1 MRGHFASARRGAAVA
16 ARAGVRYPCRGSMQ
30 LINLLEF
37 AILVFSIILH
47 ELAHGGV
54 AFALGDPTAKNAGR
68 LTLNPIPHIDL
79 LGSILLPLVLL
90 LSGAGILIGWAKPV
104 PVDVARFRNPR
115 RGFMLVGA
123 AGPAANLAIA
133 CLAAAA
139 WKALQPEGP
148 ADLLLKYTTFINVVL
163 AVFNL
168 VPIPPLDGS
177 RIVMGLLPRRLAYE
191 YGKLERYGML
201 IVLALVVAGGFR
213 YVVWPI
219 VDLLRKFVFA

>member
-1 MRGHFASARRGAAVA
+1 MEILDLLYFVI
-16 ARAGVRYPCRGSMQ
+16 
-30 LINLLEF
+30 LI
-37 AILVFSIILH
+37 FSIILH

-54 AFALGDPTAKNAGR
+54 AFALGDPTARNAGR

-79 LGSILLPLVLL
+79 MGSILLPLVLH

-104 PVDVARFRNPR
+104 PVDIRRFRNPR

-123 AGPAANLAIA
+123 AGPAANIAIA

-148 ADLLLKYTTFINVVL
+148 AGHLLIYASVINVVL
-163 AVFNL
+163 AAFNL

-219 VDLLRKFVFA
+219 AELLMKVVFA